1 MLKSTLAL
9 AFTTAAAIGLT
20 AIPARSATFS
30 LGDLLA
36 NFGTEEGSITVGD
49 KKFSDFSC
57 QINISGMA
65 RPGSCDDINVIT
77 HDGDPFGLRFQSG
90 FAAMRDS
97 TLEVLLDYNVEVLDP
112 DFVISGARLAFNG
125 AFVGQNAQTR
135 VTETIENMDGD
146 TIGKLNVSNP
156 TSESVLPDLQDPA
169 LEDNDQGISSELQK
183 VRIKN
188 QIDIITEGNSRGFI
202 SFIDQRFEQRR
213 VEVPES
219 NAAAGLL
226 LFGSFGLGA
235 IWKRR
240 QQSKF

>member
-1 MLKSTLAL
+1 MLKSAFTI
-9 AFTTAAAIGLT
+9 AFTTASVIGLT
-20 AIPARSATFS
+20 TIPAHSATFS

-57 QINISGMA
+57 QISASGMA
-65 RPGSCDDINVIT
+65 RPGSCDSINVIT
-77 HDGDPFGLRFQSG
+77 YEDDPFGLRFQSG

-97 TLEVLLDYNVEVLDP
+97 SLEVLLDYNVEVLDP

-125 AFVGQNAQTR
+125 AFVGQNAQTS
-135 VTETIENMDGD
+135 VTETIENMNGD

-156 TSESVLPDLQDPA
+156 TSESAIPDLQDPA
-169 LEDNDQGISSELQK
+169 LEANDQGISSELQK

-188 QIDIITEGNSRGFI
+188 QIDIIAEGNSRGFI

-226 LFGSFGLGA
+226 LFGCFGLGA
-235 IWKRR
+235 ILR
-240 QQSKF
+240 QQRQGKA